1 MTYSTSYPFLSL
13 VEEKAQ
19 SMDFLYA
26 DHDFI
31 PEYKIEM
38 AAGRTFQKEITT
50 DTYDSFII
58 NETASQAFGFESAAE
73 AIGKQIYEG
82 GSGNVAPIIG
92 VTRDFHFKGLQTR
105 VEPLVMQA
113 RPDMF
118 RYLSLTVKTDNLKD
132 TLSFIEKRWNELQL
146 GEVFSYVFLDED
158 FNRQYGSVFPTLQP
172 GLLLIFHCRNGF
184 KALLIKH
191 IWDWIYFYSQ
201 GCSPWGYLS

>member
-1 MTYSTSYPFLSL
+1 
-13 VEEKAQ
+13 
-19 SMDFLYA
+19 
-26 DHDFI
+26 
-31 PEYKIEM
+31 
-38 AAGRTFQKEITT
+38 
-50 DTYDSFII
+50 
-58 NETASQAFGFESAAE
+58 
-73 AIGKQIYEG
+73 
-82 GSGNVAPIIG
+82 
-92 VTRDFHFKGLQTR
+92 
-105 VEPLVMQA
+105 
-113 RPDMF
+113 MF